1 MLRWDSNGVL
11 LHPLYDRLFETIHP
25 PDEEEDLL
33 RGERRAT
40 HDDVATFKYV
50 LSIIKEEGLM
60 EGLKSIKDEF
70 RNTVFEKAVECECLK
85 ITKMLSEYDFG
96 EPCLP
101 THSMSYEMYDLLN
114 SVGLCQYH
122 ELDDEPLRNH
132 LGNYMIRKYPKRFV

>member
-1 MLRWDSNGVL
+1 MLRWDSNGFR

-50 LSIIKEEGLM
+50 LSIIEEEGLM

-85 ITKMLSEYDFG
+85 ITKMLSEYGFG
-96 EPCLP
+96 EPYLP
-101 THSMSYEMYDLLN
+101 SESMSYEMYDFLT
-114 SVGLCQYH
+114 SVGLYENH
-122 ELDDEPLRNH
+122 EFDDEPLLNH